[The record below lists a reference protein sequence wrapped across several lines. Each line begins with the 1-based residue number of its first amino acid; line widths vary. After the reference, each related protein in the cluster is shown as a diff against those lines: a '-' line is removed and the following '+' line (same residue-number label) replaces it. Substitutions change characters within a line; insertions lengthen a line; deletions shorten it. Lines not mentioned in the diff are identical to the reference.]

1 MCNNINE
8 NQVIDIKSIF
18 QLDNQDQPLRVS
30 AEDLIKNNIDILEQ
44 SNFENEG
51 TLGLQPKF
59 TFNERIPSSHHIKH

>member
-8 NQVIDIKSIF
+8 NQVIDIKSNF
-18 QLDNQDQPLRVS
+18 QLENQDQPLRVS

-44 SNFENEG
+44 SNFENED
-51 TLGLQPKF
+51 TLGLQHKF